1 MANVPLPAVRG
12 EEAYFY
18 SELAAGRIAYQ
29 LCGACAQAVWYPRD
43 VCPTCG
49 IDQLEWQVSAG
60 NGTVYSYTV
69 LERAGHPVRREDVP
83 YAVALVDLDEGVR
96 ILGNLALPDDGG
108 TTPIGRRVTATIALP
123 DADADGG
130 VATILFTPTGE
141 VA

>member
-60 NGTVYSYTV
+60 NGTVYEYTV
-69 LERAGHPVRREDVP
+69 PNEPGIRC
-83 YAVALVDLDEGVR
+83 
-96 ILGNLALPDDGG
+96 GG
-108 TTPIGRRVTATIALP
+108 DRKSTRLNSSHAITSRMPSSA
-123 DADADGG
+123 
-130 VATILFTPTGE
+130 
-141 VA
+141 